1 MSPIMVSLLIE
12 DLELFL
18 QEDVN
23 SGVLVDDVVLIVLLF
38 ADDMAILAKS
48 PEEFKPS

>member
-23 SGVLVDDVVLIVLLF
+23 SGLLIDNVVLILLLF
-38 ADDMAILAKS
+38 ADDMAISAKS
-48 PEEFKPS
+48 PRSYKTS